1 MRHAARL
8 ARYASAAGDHRLV
21 GRTFDGWHLDA
32 IVGQGRFGTCF
43 RATRLEGGHPCVALK
58 LIKPERGTL
67 NRDALWN
74 EAKALSMCDH
84 PAIPHWLGV
93 VRERDDAHNRG
104 RCFLA
109 QSLMPGTSLDHLLF
123 QQRRSFNTEAFVSIG
138 RQIIGVL
145 AHLENRGVVHG
156 DLRPAN
162 LLVSDDDTVSLID
175 FGLARFFDR
184 NTVNPATLEPDRAGL
199 ADVLLFLLY
208 ANPAVSRCGGSTTLP
223 WFDDLDLTAAQRSL
237 LLDLFSEE
245 PELHTFV
252 AISTAFEEAFVRSA
266 SHP

>member
-1 MRHAARL
+1 MRHTARL
-8 ARYASAAGDHRLV
+8 ARYASAAGDYRLI
-21 GRTFDGWHLDA
+21 GRTFDGWHLDT

-43 RATRLEGGHPCVALK
+43 RATRPAGEHRCAALK
-58 LIKPERGTL
+58 LIKPERGAL

-84 PAIPHWLGV
+84 PAIPQWLGV

-109 QSLMPGTSLDHLLF
+109 QSLMPGTSLACLLF
-123 QQRRSFNTEAFVSIG
+123 QQRRSFSAEAFVSIG
-138 RQIIGVL
+138 RQIIDVL

-156 DLRPAN
+156 DIRPTN
-162 LLVSDDDTVSLID
+162 LLVSDDGAISLID
-175 FGLARFFDR
+175 FGLARFFNR
-184 NTVNPATLEPDRAGL
+184 NAASPTAIEPDRAGL

-208 ANPAVSRCGGSTTLP
+208 ANPAVSRRGKHAKLP
-223 WFDDLDLTAAQRSL
+223 WFDDLDLPAAQRSL